1 VKCPFCGQVD
11 EKVVDS
17 REARDGAAV
26 RRRRECLSCGR
37 RFTTYERIEE
47 IQFMV
52 VKKDGRRELFDRN
65 KILSGLVRATQKR
78 PVGVAA
84 LEKIADEVEA
94 RLLEKP
100 DREIKSSEIGELI
113 IKHLYDLDEVAY
125 VRFASVYRQ
134 FKDVNEFVE
143 EVKGLLGASHRRSRR
158 T

>member
-1 VKCPFCGQVD
+1 MKCPFCGQVD

-113 IKHLYDLDEVAY
+113 VKRLYDLDEVAY

-143 EVKGLLGASHRRSRR
+143 EVKGLLGTSHRRSRR
-158 T
+158 P